1 MSEVEK
7 ANVENPI
14 DVKEEKELFSFRPI
28 VTTDKKRIAEILAP
42 VRVSSVATEFSELH
56 NENDARF
63 TALGKAVALKEALQR
78 RKARP
83 PRQI

>member
-63 TALGKAVALKEALQR
+63 TALGKAVALKLAVAVFSALMNSY
-78 RKARP
+78 
-83 PRQI
+83 